1 MFGSSW
7 KIARVAGI
15 DVRIDSSWAVIALLV
30 GFSFY
35 ARIVTLHEGT
45 EGAPAVGL
53 AATFA
58 VLFFLSVLVHE
69 FAHALVARRRG
80 VPVEGITLFLFGGVT
95 QTKLESRRASDEF
108 AISIVGPLTSLGLA
122 AVFWGL
128 SAIGDG
134 VLHESVASELGY
146 LGWINLALGVFNLL
160 PGFPLDGGR
169 VLRSVV
175 WGVTGSLERATKVAA
190 TGGRVVGWLL
200 VAVGLLQ
207 LATGNLVGGL
217 WIAFIGWFLA
227 QAAQFSQV
235 QSQARRLM
243 EGAVAED
250 VMESSLVTLPAG
262 ITVQQ
267 AVDDYFM
274 RHNHSAFPVVEG
286 DRTIGLLTLR
296 GVKKL
301 DRAAWPS
308 LPVRQAMVALADAAT
323 ATPQS
328 PLETVVG
335 QLESEEVHR
344 VLVIEDGRVVG
355 IITSA
360 DVTRWLRRREEL
372 GPPGGVSRQS
382 TTDPRD
388 PSRNAVGRS

>member
-7 KIARVAGI
+7 RIARVAGI

-45 EGAPAVGL
+45 EGAPAVAL
-53 AATFA
+53 AVTFA
-58 VLFFLSVLVHE
+58 LLFFLSVLVHE
-69 FAHALVARRRG
+69 FAHALVARGRG
-80 VPVEGITLFLFGGVT
+80 VPIEGITLFLFGGVT

-128 SAIGDG
+128 SALGDG
-134 VLHESVASELGY
+134 MLHESVASELGY

-169 VLRSVV
+169 VLRAVV
-175 WGVTGSLERATKVAA
+175 WGVTGSLERATKVAG

-200 VAVGLLQ
+200 IAVGLLQ

-243 EGAVAED
+243 EGAVAAD
-250 VMESSLVTLPAG
+250 VMESSLVTVPVG

-274 RHNHSAFPVVEG
+274 RHNHSAFPVVED

-301 DRAAWPS
+301 DRATWPS

-323 ATPQS
+323 AAPQS
-328 PLETVVG
+328 PLGTVVG

-344 VLVIEDGRVVG
+344 VLVVEDSRVVG

-372 GPPGGVSRQS
+372 GPPGGASRPG
-382 TTDPRD
+382 TTDPRG
-388 PSRNAVGRS
+388 PSRGAVGRS

>member
-1 MFGSSW
+1 MFGSGW

-35 ARIVTLHEGT
+35 ARIVTLHAST
-45 EGAPAVGL
+45 EGAPAAVL

-58 VLFFLSVLVHE
+58 LLFFLSVLIHE
-69 FAHALVARRRG
+69 FAHALVGRRRG
-80 VPVEGITLFLFGGVT
+80 VPIEGITLFLFGGVT

-122 AVFWGL
+122 FVFWGL
-128 SAIGDG
+128 SALGEG
-134 VLHESVASELGY
+134 VLHEAVASQLGY

-169 VLRSVV
+169 VLRAVV
-175 WGVTGSLERATKVAA
+175 WGATGSLERATKVAA

-200 VAVGLLQ
+200 IAAGLLQ

-227 QAAQFSQV
+227 QAAQL
-235 QSQARRLM
+235 SQAQTQVRRLM
-243 EGAVAED
+243 EDAVAAD

-274 RHNHSAFPVVEG
+274 RHNHSAFPVVED
-286 DRTIGLLTLR
+286 DRTVGLLTLR

-301 DRAAWPS
+301 DRGAWS
-308 LPVRQAMVALADAAT
+308 SVPVREAMVSLEEAAT
-323 ATPQS
+323 ATPGT
-328 PLETVVG
+328 PLRDVVG
-335 QLESEEVHR
+335 ELEAEEIRR
-344 VLVIEDGRVVG
+344 VLVVEDGRVIG
-355 IITSA
+355 IVTAA

-372 GPPGGVSRQS
+372 GSPAGRGS
-382 TTDPRD
+382 TAG
-388 PSRNAVGRS
+388 AV